1 MRTKAYITLLVL
13 LVAAAC
19 GNDDDG
25 TLAPSYLDKDWLAIT
40 DSADPLDHARYEVY
54 RDKGVSIYYTDTLGK
69 EFRHVNA
76 YGDSIIHVEKLDPF
90 YSVTGE
96 DASTTYLL
104 SKNRDDIYNAVLF
117 VKENVLPAIPPACY
131 PRNILLVNEL
141 TLNAFN
147 TEAQGRRFGNV
158 YNGYRTLI
166 VSNVG
171 RVGGMIPVEK
181 KQLMEEVTA
190 TVLYENSRSRFLV
203 DLELFFA
210 VSESLYTPE
219 GNRYSVYNQMISSG
233 TDNYKPHWY
242 QYGFLNSSPS
252 NPGNLAPN
260 YSVPGEYLRYNTP
273 TRDEDARDFFAAV
286 LHYTGEEFDAEYSAV
301 AGYEL
306 LRQKY
311 DMIRNIVDDITH

>member
-1 MRTKAYITLLVL
+1 MRTKAYITLLAL
-13 LVAAAC
+13 LVAAC

-25 TLAPSYLDKDWLAIT
+25 TLDPSYLDKDWLAIT
-40 DSADPLDHARYEVY
+40 DSADPLDHSRYEVY
-54 RDKGVSIYYTDTLGK
+54 RDKGVSIYYTDTIGK
-69 EFRHVNA
+69 EFRHVNV

-117 VKENVLPAIPPACY
+117 VKENVLPAIPPALY

-141 TLNAFN
+141 TLNAFS
-147 TEAQGRRFGNV
+147 TEADGKRFGNV

-166 VSNVG
+166 ISNVG
-171 RVGGMIPVEK
+171 RVGSMTPAEK
-181 KQLMEEVTA
+181 KQLVEEVTA
-190 TVLYENSRSRFLV
+190 TVLYENSRSRFLA
-203 DLELFFA
+203 DLEIFFA

-219 GNRYSVYNQMISSG
+219 TSRPSVYHQMISSG
-233 TDNYKPHWY
+233 SAVNYKPHWY

-252 NPGNLAPN
+252 MPGQLTPNP
-260 YSVPGEYLRYNTP
+260 SVPGEYSRYYTP
-273 TRDEDARDFFAAV
+273 SQDEDAHDFFTAV
-286 LHYTGEEFDAEYSAV
+286 LRYTGEEFDAEYSAV

-311 DMIRNIVDDITH
+311 DMICAIVDAITH